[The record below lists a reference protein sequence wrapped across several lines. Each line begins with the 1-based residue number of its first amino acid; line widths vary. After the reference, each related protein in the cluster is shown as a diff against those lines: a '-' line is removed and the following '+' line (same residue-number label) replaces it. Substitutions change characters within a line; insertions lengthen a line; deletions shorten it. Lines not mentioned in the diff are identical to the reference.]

1 MKKRFLAAGALCAA
15 ILAITAK
22 PSDPVLMKVGG
33 DEVRLSE
40 FEYLY
45 HKNNTQQ
52 AEPQS
57 IEQYVDMFVNFKLK
71 VAAAEKAGLDTTVA
85 FESEYLKFRNDLA
98 EPYLRDAEVEEAQ
111 ILDAYGHTQRD
122 VLVSHIML
130 PRDAHA
136 LADSLRSGILDGTI
150 KYEDAA
156 RRHSIDKPSAARG
169 GLTGTVSAG
178 RFPWAFEKAAYD
190 TEVGGI
196 SPVVNSGFGL
206 HIIRVE
212 KSEPSRGEVH
222 AAHILR
228 GGRGMSDSAI
238 MAEKAVIDSIYAEL
252 RAGADFADM
261 ARRHSQDPGTAQRG
275 GDLGYFGHGRMV
287 HEFDSV
293 AFALPDSSLSEPF
306 RTAFGWHIIRRLD
319 SNKPA
324 GLDEQREAIR
334 KAIAEDA
341 SRSAVATD
349 AYLDKVIARY
359 NGRVD
364 MGTIS
369 AVQQMAAR
377 HGGVMDSA
385 MVAELA
391 ASKLTAVTF
400 NGKNTTLAELAAY
413 IPSVSPQG
421 AENIAEFVRNTA
433 SDYLKTLA
441 LEQARA
447 DLAADNADYRN
458 LINEY
463 RDGILLF
470 EISNREVW
478 DKATADTTGLEQYFR
493 DHRDKYRWET
503 PRYKAII
510 IFAPNDSLLEA
521 ATRYAADSIS
531 ASIPSSRVAAVM
543 ADRFGRNVKVER
555 VIAAKGDN
563 PITDYLGFGAE
574 RPAKPASQ
582 RWPVYAPFRA
592 KVLDQPEE
600 AADLRAAVVA
610 DYQASLE
617 KAWLERLRKE
627 IPVKINRKVLR
638 SAK

>member
-1 MKKRFLAAGALCAA
+1 M
-15 ILAITAK
+15 
-22 PSDPVLMKVGG
+22 
-33 DEVRLSE
+33 
-40 FEYLY
+40 
-45 HKNNTQQ
+45 
-52 AEPQS
+52 
-57 IEQYVDMFVNFKLK
+57 
-71 VAAAEKAGLDTTVA
+71 
-85 FESEYLKFRNDLA
+85 
-98 EPYLRDAEVEEAQ
+98 
-111 ILDAYGHTQRD
+111 
-122 VLVSHIML
+122 
-130 PRDAHA
+130 
-136 LADSLRSGILDGTI
+136 
-150 KYEDAA
+150 
-156 RRHSIDKPSAARG
+156 
-169 GLTGTVSAG
+169 GTVSAG

>member
-1 MKKRFLAAGALCAA
+1 MKKRFMAAGVLCAA

-40 FEYLY
+40 FEYLF

-52 AEPQS
+52 AQPQT

-71 VAAAEKAGLDTTVA
+71 VAAAERAGIDTTQA
-85 FESEYLKFRNDLA
+85 FESEYLKFRDELA
-98 EPYLRDAEVEEAQ
+98 APYLRDAEVEEAQ

-130 PRDAHA
+130 PRTAGV
-136 LADSLRSGILDGTI
+136 LADSLRRGIIDGSI

-156 RRHSIDKPSAARG
+156 RSHSVDKPSAARG
-169 GLTGTVSAG
+169 GLMGTVSAG

-190 TEVGGI
+190 TPQGEI
-196 SPVVNSGFGL
+196 SQVVNSGFGL

-228 GGRGMSDSAI
+228 GGRGMSDSAL
-238 MAEKAVIDSIYAEL
+238 MVQKTVIDSIHAEL
-252 RAGADFADM
+252 LAGADFADM
-261 ARRHSQDPGTAQRG
+261 ARRLSQDPGTAQRG
-275 GDLGYFGHGRMV
+275 GDLGYFSHGRMV

-306 RTAFGWHIIRRLD
+306 RTAFGWHIIRRYD
-319 SNKPA
+319 SKKPA
-324 GLDEQREAIR
+324 SLDEQRDAIR
-334 KAIAEDA
+334 KAIADDPTRA
-341 SRSAVATD
+341 NAAAD
-349 AYLDKVIARY
+349 AYIEKVISRY

-364 MGTIS
+364 MGTVS
-369 AVQQMAAR
+369 AVEQMAAR

-385 MVAELA
+385 MVAEMA
-391 ASKLTAVTF
+391 ASKLPAVTF
-400 NGKNTTLAELAAY
+400 NGKTTPLSALTAY
-413 IPSVSPQG
+413 VPSVAPEG
-421 AENIAEFVRNTA
+421 AANISELVRNTA

-447 DLAADNADYRN
+447 DLAASNADYRN

-478 DKATADTTGLEQYFR
+478 NKASADTAALEQYFR

-510 IFAPNDSLLEA
+510 IFAPNDSLLQQA
-521 ATRYAADSIS
+521 VAYANDSIPAALPS
-531 ASIPSSRVAAVM
+531 AKVAEAM
-543 ADRFGRNVKVER
+543 SARFGRNVKVER

-563 PITDYLGFGAE
+563 PITDHLGFGAE

-592 KVLDQPEE
+592 KVLEQPEE
-600 AADLRAAVVA
+600 ATDLRAAVVA
-610 DYQASLE
+610 DYQADLE
-617 KAWLERLRKE
+617 KAWLDKLHKE